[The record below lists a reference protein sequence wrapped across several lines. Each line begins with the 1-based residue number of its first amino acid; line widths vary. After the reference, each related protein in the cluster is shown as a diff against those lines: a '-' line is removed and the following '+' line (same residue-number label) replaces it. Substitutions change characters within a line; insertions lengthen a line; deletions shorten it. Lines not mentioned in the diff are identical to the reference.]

1 MAKKYY
7 HAIKAMTKEPNWIQR
22 EFADHPIRTGR
33 TIEDPDFPR
42 IAITYSLQENEVDSA
57 ENQKEMKKI
66 IKEYN
71 QYYKSAWAIDDIDR
85 YNGDINNRLA
95 RKRAEFKEFGKQV
108 DLVIV
113 VDRLLTGFDAP
124 TIQTLFV
131 DRNLSYANL
140 IQAFSRT
147 NRTYPNK
154 TKGLIVS
161 FRKPHTMEKNVAE
174 ATRLYSEAK
183 EETDLIYPTYEKSR
197 KKFNKGHKRL
207 TGFISEHPDINVES
221 SLEQKIEFVKAFQ
234 ELNNSFEA
242 LVTYDDYNDDMEK
255 SKTLKEQVMILEEN
269 LGLYNTIK
277 GSLIGPGPIDPNPPT
292 GLSEIEFYSDNP
304 IKLYDIDSTYIDQLL
319 NTYSA
324 HNKNVRDDIE
334 KAMQKLNKSEIV
346 REVYRAILNDID
358 SKKVDPEE
366 DIFALKRHY
375 FTIAKN
381 TKVADFANSWFV
393 SVTQLHS
400 SAVQY
405 VVGMDPIPNI
415 GSIIDSLNF
424 EEYKALNPNTKKFQY
439 GPEMKREWRK
449 VLDEVVMPLENELR

>member
-1 MAKKYY
+1 
-7 HAIKAMTKEPNWIQR
+7 MTKEPNWIQR
-22 EFADHPIRTGR
+22 EFSDHPIRTGR

-57 ENQKEMKKI
+57 DNQNEMKKI

-71 QYYKSAWAIDDIDR
+71 QYYNSSWAIDDIDR

-183 EETDLIYPTYEKSR
+183 EEMNLIYPDYEKSR

-207 TGFISEHPDINVES
+207 AGFISDHPDIRVES
-221 SLEQKIEFVKAFQ
+221 PIDQKIEFVKAFQ

-242 LVTYDDYNDDMEK
+242 LVTYDDYNNDMEK
-255 SKTLKEQVMILEEN
+255 SKILKEQVMILEEN
-269 LGLYNTIK
+269 LGLYHTIK
-277 GSLIGPGPIDPNPPT
+277 GSLVEPGPIDPIPPT

-346 REVYRAILNDID
+346 REVYRSILNDID

-366 DIFALKRHY
+366 DIFALKRRY
-375 FTIAKN
+375 FTTAQDLAIEE
-381 TKVADFANSWFV
+381 FANSWFV
-393 SVTQLHS
+393 SENELHS

-405 VVGMDPIPNI
+405 VVGMNPIPNI

-424 EEYKALNPNTKKFQY
+424 EEYKSLHPNTKKFQY

-449 VLDEVVMPLENELR
+449 ALDEVVVPLDNELR